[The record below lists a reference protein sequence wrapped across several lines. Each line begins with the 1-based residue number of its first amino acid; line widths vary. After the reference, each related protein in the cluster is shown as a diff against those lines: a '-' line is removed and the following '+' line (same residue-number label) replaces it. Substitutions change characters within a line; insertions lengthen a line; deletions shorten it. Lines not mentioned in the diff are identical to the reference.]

1 MAVGTTNVS
10 LGAIMTEMS
19 KSLSNI
25 SLAQTVQNGYLESG
39 SWVVADG
46 LARTEQTATRGPL
59 DTGSV
64 GTGASFLNL
73 ARYRGYNHRDI
84 RFKFDPQ
91 YATASVAGVGYV
103 RDTYGPTTGSALPNF
118 TFNYL
123 SASWTTGQ
131 ANIVSGTMQNFGATG
146 WFRPVY
152 QGGTV
157 SAQTSSMGY
166 IDFDGTNDYVEWT
179 VVNSGSSYN
188 SFSGS
193 LTSASLSFM
202 FWVRVDANTGG
213 PMRTVWA
220 THTTPAGTNVNYG
233 GVRFLISGAGGSSNR
248 AIMSYGN
255 GASTTSGRWFTSSY
269 SLTLD
274 QWYCI
279 CMGVNGGSG
288 GTGTTTNF
296 MYITPRTSASIDT
309 VNRVGNAS
317 GSATFFSFPASSF
330 NPKMVWGVDYGVYGF
345 NGAIGPWVMKPGP
358 WDVLNGAYTQFF
370 NAWRA
375 ATPA

>member
-1 MAVGTTNVS
+1 MSVGTTNVS

-19 KSLSNI
+19 KSLVDI

-39 SWVVADG
+39 SWVVGDG
-46 LARTEQTATRGPL
+46 LARTEVIATRGPL

-73 ARYRGYNHRDI
+73 SRYRGYEHANI

-91 YATASVAGVGYV
+91 YATASVAGVPYI

-131 ANIVSGTMQNFGATG
+131 SNIVSGAMVNFGATG

-152 QGGTV
+152 QGSPV
-157 SAQTSSMGY
+157 STQTSSMGY
-166 IDFDGTNDYVEWT
+166 IDFDGTNDYVQWSFGANNPGESYKSY
-179 VVNSGSSYN
+179 SGSA
-188 SFSGS
+188 
-193 LTSASLSFM
+193 TSASAGYM
-202 FWVRVDANTGG
+202 FWIRVDGNTGG
-213 PMRTVWA
+213 PIRAVWA
-220 THTTPAGTNVNYG
+220 TSSTPADFVFYR
-233 GVRFLISGAGGSSNR
+233 GVKFLISGGGATANQ
-248 AIMSYGN
+248 AIVSYGN
-255 GASTTSGRWFTSSY
+255 NTSTTNARFFTSSY
-269 SLTLD
+269 YLTNA

-279 CMGVNGGSG
+279 CVNVNGGS
-288 GTGTTTNF
+288 TTRTFETNNMF
-296 MYITPRTSASIDT
+296 ITPRTSASADIT
-309 VNRVGNAS
+309 NRLGPPSGAATYINMGVNEN
-317 GSATFFSFPASSF
+317 
-330 NPKMVWGVDYGVYGF
+330 MMWGQDRGTGYF
-345 NGAIGPWVMKPGP
+345 NGAIGPFVMKPGTITTTE
-358 WDVLNGAYTQFF
+358 YTRFF